1 MPRALIFGGGG
12 QIGSACVAAFSH
24 AGFETVAT
32 GRQSND
38 AVGIVAYDP
47 LGSATMLPDGQR
59 FDAVVWAQGTNL
71 NDSIVEFDIERHRAL
86 YEANVLFVAA
96 SMNALVTSGRLAV
109 GAKMCVVS
117 SVWQRVARTKK
128 FSYMTTKAALSG
140 LVMSAALDLAEHN
153 IMVNAVLPGALET
166 PMTRQNLSA
175 DQIDKLARMTPFNRL
190 PEIADVAA
198 LCLFLC
204 SSSNT
209 SITGQF
215 ISVDLGF
222 EHARLV

>member
-1 MPRALIFGGGG
+1 MARALIFGGGG
-12 QIGSACVAAFSH
+12 QIGAACVAAFCN
-24 AGFETVAT
+24 AGFATIAT
-32 GRQSND
+32 GRQANED
-38 AVGIVAYDP
+38 AGIVAYDP
-47 LGSATMLPDGQR
+47 LGSANTLPGGKR
-59 FDAVVWAQGTNL
+59 FDAVVWAQGANL
-71 NDSIVEFDIERHRAL
+71 NDSVVEFDIERHRAL

-96 SMNALVTSGRLAV
+96 SMNALVTSSRLAA
-109 GAKMCVVS
+109 GAKLCVVS
-117 SVWQRVARTKK
+117 SVWQRVARTRK

-140 LVMSAALDLAEHN
+140 LVMSAALDLAENN
-153 IMVNAVLPGALET
+153 ILVNAVLPGALET
-166 PMTRQNLSA
+166 PMTRRNLSA
-175 DQIDKLARMTPFNRL
+175 EQIDNLARMTPFNRL

-215 ISVDLGF
+215 VSVDLGF